1 MPGDGVRGG
10 SPTSTKGRFERWVL
24 PGRDLPQVVKY
35 FAEQDIGLSV
45 MKTFTNEYVEIKYKF
60 SI

>member
-10 SPTSTKGRFERWVL
+10 SLTSTKGRFERWVL

-35 FAEQDIGLSV
+35 FAEQDIGLS
-45 MKTFTNEYVEIKYKF
+45 MMNTNEYVEIKYKF